1 MKIKKYLLH
10 IGLLIAVVISLVFS
24 AIIWIDPATFHR
36 NTTQTTTTNESGNSA
51 DATVHYDLADV
62 YSPTEIAITQNKQQT
77 QLTSSKDNLIS
88 DLCKDLRKIKVQ
100 QITVQNDKDFNTYR
114 KDLLENDNI
123 ILSYS
128 NQVSIGLF
136 EKLIGRSDI
145 AKQYE
150 NQRFQHIVLPTANHR
165 EIYLLNDVNYK
176 VYKLQLKTSIPAE
189 VYRRVTAKDIQQT
202 PIEYQEISKGHYI
215 KNYPKGVT
223 VPKYSYLINKENSS
237 LFVTHLLGASSS
249 NSIATKEHD
258 GVTTYTTD
266 NGQRLVINSKD
277 GTVNYAREGR
287 ANEDKKVSF
296 NDALKD
302 GFDNLSHL
310 GVSLDDVR
318 YQNYD
323 ENHHQVTY
331 QSYINGY
338 PIISPNFYGTY
349 EIGMQSNGATEYRF
363 SVDDLQVPLPNNNQ
377 TVNLPPT
384 SQVLQTLKSKNY
396 NLGKVKSIIVGYQWT
411 QNSGSQMVVDL
422 TPTYFIRYNGNWINY
437 QTLSQNH

>member
-1 MKIKKYLLH
+1 M
-10 IGLLIAVVISLVFS
+10 
-24 AIIWIDPATFHR
+24 
-36 NTTQTTTTNESGNSA
+36 
-51 DATVHYDLADV
+51 
-62 YSPTEIAITQNKQQT
+62 
-77 QLTSSKDNLIS
+77 
-88 DLCKDLRKIKVQ
+88 
-100 QITVQNDKDFNTYR
+100 
-114 KDLLENDNI
+114 
-123 ILSYS
+123 
-128 NQVSIGLF
+128 
-136 EKLIGRSDI
+136 
-145 AKQYE
+145 
-150 NQRFQHIVLPTANHR
+150 
-165 EIYLLNDVNYK
+165 NYK
-176 VYKLQLKTSIPAE
+176 VYKLRLKTSIPAE
-189 VYRRVTAKDIQQT
+189 VYRRVTAKDIQRT

-223 VPKYSYLINKENSS
+223 VPKYSYLINRENSS

-411 QNSGSQMVVDL
+411 QNAGSQMVVDL

-437 QTLSQNH
+437 QPLSQNH